1 VPKVVLVPG
10 FTQTAAAWRDGETI
24 VGASCDGA
32 AVDIHKR
39 VSFAATADAIGIA
52 GKRAVYAGYSMGGRL
67 CLRLA
72 LDHPELVKALVL
84 VVASPGLTETDARR
98 ERVAADEALAQMV
111 ERDGVDSFLT
121 HWLAQPLFASVPPG
135 APGLAERQGL
145 SADYIAHCLR
155 VLGTGTMNSM
165 WDQLAEL
172 QMPVALVTGTEDAK
186 FDRLA
191 RLMLERLR
199 GVAVHIRLVGGHSL
213 PLEQGAVL
221 GGFIAAFAAEH
232 G

>member
-1 VPKVVLVPG
+1 
-10 FTQTAAAWRDGETI
+10 
-24 VGASCDGA
+24 
-32 AVDIHKR
+32 
-39 VSFAATADAIGIA
+39 
-52 GKRAVYAGYSMGGRL
+52 L

-84 VVASPGLTETDARR
+84 VSASPGITDADARR
-98 ERVAADEALAQMV
+98 ERITADEALAQMV
-111 ERDGVDSFLT
+111 ERDGIDAFLT

-135 APGLAERQGL
+135 APGLAERRTL
-145 SADYIAHCLR
+145 SPDYVAHCLR
-155 VLGTGTMNSM
+155 VLGTGTMEPM
-165 WDQLAEL
+165 WDQLTQL

-199 GVAVHIRLVGGHSL
+199 GEAVHIRLEGGHSL
-213 PLEQGAVL
+213 PLEQAAVL